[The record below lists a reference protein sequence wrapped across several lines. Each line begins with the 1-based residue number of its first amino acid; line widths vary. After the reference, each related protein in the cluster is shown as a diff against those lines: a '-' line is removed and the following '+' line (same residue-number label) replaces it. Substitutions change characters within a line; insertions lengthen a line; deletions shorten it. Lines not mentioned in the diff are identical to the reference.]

1 MSIGAAWWGSR
12 CLFLFMVSL
21 MKEPL
26 VAAARIVTK
35 VLVDVTDIPMFACS
49 ARDDAIGPCG
59 MPTAPHVVVGLALW
73 IVTAAVW
80 WGVGTWIPVVVRPA
94 LKVNLSREERIVLA
108 SCYIY
113 GVDLGFKA
121 AGVYPLG

>member
-1 MSIGAAWWGSR
+1 
-12 CLFLFMVSL
+12 MVSL

-49 ARDDAIGPCG
+49 ARDDAIVPCG
-59 MPTAPHVVVGLALW
+59 MPTVPHVVVGLASW

-80 WGVGTWIPVVVRPA
+80 WGIGTWLTVVVRPA
-94 LKVNLSREERIVLA
+94 LKVNLWREERIVLA
-108 SCYIY
+108 SYCIY
-113 GVDLGFKA
+113 GADLGFEA
-121 AGVYPLG
+121 AGVHPLG